1 MRTGEDE
8 LLEYDRL
15 VAAEIKTVPVDP
27 AAPRD
32 NKLAHAGGRRV
43 HIIDA
48 KELQHKQFA
57 PIRYILP
64 GYIPEGATLLV
75 SCPKLG
81 KSWLVL
87 DLCIAIAMDRFTLG
101 MLKPTMGDVLYLALE
116 DGERRLQRR
125 ITRLLPTFIGEW
137 PSRLKMSTEW
147 PRADESGVTAIEEWI
162 KSVPNPT
169 AVVVDTLQKFR
180 KMQTANGNTYAAD
193 YEAVGQLQTLAS
205 KYGVAII
212 IVHHDRKAGADDV
225 FDTIS
230 GTQGLTGAADTI
242 AIMKRDGR
250 GVTLYVR
257 GRDVEESETAI
268 QFQKDFADGRSWAK
282 RQKSTKPR
290 NGRKSSPH

>member
-1 MRTGEDE
+1 
-8 LLEYDRL
+8 
-15 VAAEIKTVPVDP
+15 
-27 AAPRD
+27 
-32 NKLAHAGGRRV
+32 
-43 HIIDA
+43 
-48 KELQHKQFA
+48 
-57 PIRYILP
+57 
-64 GYIPEGATLLV
+64 
-75 SCPKLG
+75 
-81 KSWLVL
+81 
-87 DLCIAIAMDRFTLG
+87 
-101 MLKPTMGDVLYLALE
+101 
-116 DGERRLQRR
+116 
-125 ITRLLPTFIGEW
+125 
-137 PSRLKMSTEW
+137 MSTEW
-147 PRADESGVTAIEEWI
+147 PRADEGGVTAIEEWI

-169 AVVVDTLQKFR
+169 AVVEDTLQKFR

-268 QFQKDFADGRSWAK
+268 QFQKDSCRWTMLGEAAEIYKTKERAKVIAALKASPKGEPMKVAEIIIAAGIESRNAADTILHRMVEDGEIVRPGRGLYAMPAADASEAEAA
-282 RQKSTKPR
+282 
-290 NGRKSSPH
+290 